1 MVAIVSTGQNML
13 VGVGAHWKDGDGTEG
28 MELSER
34 VARKEE
40 SITPSFPS
48 VPQLPK

>member
-1 MVAIVSTGQNML
+1 ML

-28 MELSER
+28 MELNER

-48 VPQLPK
+48 RPPEVTALRFDYI